1 MNKIILSLLLTVS
14 NVFANTY
21 VGVVKDVSTGSPI
34 ADANIVVSGIEEI
47 GLTTNEKGFFSITHR
62 YR

>member
-47 GLTTNEKGFFSITHR
+47 GLTTNEK
-62 YR
+62 